1 MKTEDDMLENQTEL
15 KNQIHEQAGAFRRLS
30 PELWQAKNTLTQCA
44 YKDGVLSSKTK
55 RLMAMTAAI
64 VQGCRACILYQVE
77 AALSLGASVDEIL
90 ECIGVAVSLGGTLAE
105 GQATR
110 VIGFLEEKKQISIRA
125 DSPTL

>member
-1 MKTEDDMLENQTEL
+1 MLENQTEL
-15 KNQIHEQAGAFRRLS
+15 KNRIHEQADAFRRLS
-30 PELWQAKNTLTQCA
+30 PELWRAKDELTQCA
-44 YKDGVLSSKTK
+44 YRNGVLSAKTK

-64 VQGCRACILYQVE
+64 VQGCRACILYQTE
-77 AALSLGASVDEIL
+77 AALNLGASVDEIL

-125 DSPTL
+125 DSPPL